1 MFFSDKITLRA
12 ATTSLDG
19 FGDAVKSYTDTTVWA
34 NKKSAT
40 RAEFYGANAAG
51 IKVDIVFEV
60 NAEDYKDQ
68 TVVQYGLVSYEVMRA
83 YQKGLGPYELV
94 CAAREVV

>member
-12 ATTSLDG
+12 VSASLDSY
-19 FGDAVKSYTDTTVWA
+19 GDASKSYTDTTVWA

-51 IKVDIVFEV
+51 IKVDLVFEV
-60 NAEDYKDQ
+60 NAEDYKGQ
-68 TVVQYGLVSYEVMRA
+68 TVVQYGSVNYEVMRA
-83 YQKGLGPYELV
+83 YQKGLGSYELV